1 MKEKLKKKKN
11 DMQNE
16 KKNGVLKNISIALKA
31 WFRRYSSAWLLVPVY
46 LAIRIATPFI
56 NTLIP
61 SLAIRSIGQGN
72 VKNFVILICL
82 ALLVFTIINAAANIM
97 GTYVQVQRTYT
108 RLAGYTADF
117 AHKTLVTDYQ
127 NIEPQKKQKILGKAA
142 QSLSSNWKGVEHLMI
157 QTTEFSILTFGIIT
171 YGSAVLML
179 DWKILVVT
187 LAMFVFD
194 VALRTHAIKYSD
206 SKREESSEI
215 WRKKYY
221 IMQKSLNISAGK
233 DIRIYQLGNWF
244 HKLLCEVV
252 IARGK
257 LEKKLQLR
265 WYLPTVSGTFFNFGR
280 DFIAYSILI
289 KRVLDG
295 QMDIATFTL
304 YLGII
309 SGFTGWIYS
318 LSERF
323 NNIRRS
329 SHEFND
335 LHDFMN
341 LPDKQRKTLAAPE
354 VTPSVV
360 EPENAVVEPVETTMH
375 NVTGHFDKLNDR
387 ATLNDA
393 PPEITFKNVSFAYP
407 DVEKNTIQNLDFT
420 IKAGEKI
427 ALVGNNG
434 AGKTTIVKLLCG
446 LYDQTQGEILVDGK
460 TIDDIGLDKYQDKIS
475 VLFQDTNPMA
485 FTIEENITG
494 LEEGQCDKA
503 RLEDSLKKSGL
514 WDKVQSLPQKEKTYI
529 TQTFS
534 DEGILLSGGETQKL
548 LFAKAIYKNGS
559 FLILDEPTSAL
570 DPLAESKIY
579 EEYNNLAAGKTAVF
593 ISHRLA
599 STKFCDRIMFLEN
612 GSIVECGSHEELM
625 AKGGKYKEMFDI
637 QAQYYQ

>member
-1 MKEKLKKKKN
+1 MRKDSVNNKKEN
-11 DMQNE
+11 S
-16 KKNGVLKNISIALKA
+16 VFKNIRIALKA
-31 WFRRYSSAWLLVPVY
+31 WFKRYPSAFVLVPVY

-61 SLAIRSIGQGN
+61 SMAIRSISQGE
-72 VKNFVILICL
+72 VKNFVILISL
-82 ALLVFTIINAAANIM
+82 SLLIFTVINAASNIM
-97 GTYVQVQRTYT
+97 GTYVQAQRTYT

-117 AHKTLVTDYQ
+117 AHKTLMTDYQ

-142 QSLSSNWKGVEHLMI
+142 NSLSSNWRGVEHLMI
-157 QTTEFSILTFGIIT
+157 QTTEFSILTFGILT
-171 YGSAVLML
+171 YGSAVLIL

-194 VALRTHAIKYSD
+194 VTLRNHAIKYSD

-215 WRKKYY
+215 WRKKNY
-221 IMQKSLNISAGK
+221 IMQKSLNVSAGK

-252 IARGK
+252 LARGR

-265 WYLPTVSGTFFNFGR
+265 WYFPTVSGTFFNFSR

-335 LHDFMN
+335 YHAFMN
-341 LPDKQRKTLAAPE
+341 LPDKERKQVTAE
-354 VTPSVV
+354 VSP
-360 EPENAVVEPVETTMH
+360 
-375 NVTGHFDKLNDR
+375 DKR
-387 ATLNDA
+387 A
-393 PPEITFKNVSFAYP
+393 PEITFKNVSFTYP

-434 AGKTTIVKLLCG
+434 AGKTTVVKLLCG
-446 LYDQTQGEILVDGK
+446 LYDQTQGQILIDGK
-460 TIDDIGLDKYQDKIS
+460 TIDDIGLDSYQDKIS

-494 LEEGQCDKA
+494 LEGGKGDASK
-503 RLEDSLKKSGL
+503 LEDCLKKSGL
-514 WDKVQSLPQKEKTYI
+514 WEKVQSLPQKEKTHI

-534 DEGILLSGGETQKL
+534 EDGILLSGGETQKL
-548 LFAKAIYKNGS
+548 LLAKAIYKNGS

-579 EEYNNLAAGKTAVF
+579 EEYNNLAEGKTAVF

-612 GSIVECGSHEELM
+612 GSIVECGSHDELM
-625 AKGGKYKEMFDI
+625 KKGGKYKEMFDI
-637 QAQYYQ
+637 QAQYYREEVKNENE

>member
-1 MKEKLKKKKN
+1 
-11 DMQNE
+11 
-16 KKNGVLKNISIALKA
+16 
-31 WFRRYSSAWLLVPVY
+31 
-46 LAIRIATPFI
+46 
-56 NTLIP
+56 
-61 SLAIRSIGQGN
+61 
-72 VKNFVILICL
+72 
-82 ALLVFTIINAAANIM
+82 M

-171 YGSAVLML
+171 YGSAVLLL

-323 NNIRRS
+323 NNIRRA

-341 LPDKQRKTLAAPE
+341 LPDKERKSPSAAVVSTGSTTVHKESAPE
-354 VTPSVV
+354 
-360 EPENAVVEPVETTMH
+360 
-375 NVTGHFDKLNDR
+375 
-387 ATLNDA
+387 
-393 PPEITFKNVSFAYP
+393 IIFKNVSFAYP

-446 LYDQTQGEILVDGK
+446 LYDQTQGEILIDGK

-494 LEEGQCDKA
+494 LEEGQCDPA

-514 WDKVQSLPQKEKTYI
+514 WEKVEALPQKEKTYI

-534 DEGILLSGGETQKL
+534 EQGILLSGGETQKL

-637 QAQYYQ
+637 QAQYYREEEKNENK

>member
-1 MKEKLKKKKN
+1 MKN
-11 DMQNE
+11 S
-16 KKNGVLKNISIALKA
+16 VLKNIRLALKA
-31 WFRRYSSAWLLVPVY
+31 WFRRYPSAWILVPVY

-82 ALLVFTIINAAANIM
+82 ALLVFTIINATANIM

-117 AHKTLVTDYQ
+117 AHKTITTDYQ
-127 NIEPQKKQKILGKAA
+127 NVEPQKKQKILGKAA
-142 QSLSSNWKGVEHLMI
+142 QSLASNWRGVEHLMI

-171 YGSAVLML
+171 YGSAVLLL

-194 VALRTHAIKYSD
+194 VGLRTYAIKYSD

-215 WRKKYY
+215 WRKKNY
-221 IMQKSLNISAGK
+221 IMQKSLNVSAGK

-265 WYLPTVSGTFFNFGR
+265 WYFPTVSGTFFNLGR

-309 SGFTGWIYS
+309 SGFTNWIYS

-323 NNIRRS
+323 NNIRKA

-335 LHDFMN
+335 YHDFMN
-341 LPDKQRKTLAAPE
+341 LPDKVRKTVMESEALDHAPI
-354 VTPSVV
+354 
-360 EPENAVVEPVETTMH
+360 
-375 NVTGHFDKLNDR
+375 NDR
-387 ATLNDA
+387 

-446 LYDQTQGEILVDGK
+446 LYDQTEGEILVDGK
-460 TIDDIGLDKYQDKIS
+460 PIDDIGLESYQDKIS

-494 LEEGQCDKA
+494 LEEGQCDQAK
-503 RLEDSLKKSGL
+503 LEDSLKKSGL
-514 WDKVQSLPQKEKTYI
+514 WEKVETLPQKEKTYI

-534 DEGILLSGGETQKL
+534 KDGILLSGGETQKL
-548 LFAKAIYKNGS
+548 LLAKAIYKNGS

-579 EEYNNLAAGKTAVF
+579 EEYNNLARGKTAVF

-612 GSIVECGSHEELM
+612 GCIAECGSHEELM

>member
-1 MKEKLKKKKN
+1 MKN
-11 DMQNE
+11 S
-16 KKNGVLKNISIALKA
+16 VLKNIRLALKA
-31 WFRRYSSAWLLVPVY
+31 WFRRYPSAWILVPIY

-61 SLAIRSIGQGN
+61 SMAIRSITIGN
-72 VKNFVILICL
+72 VKSFVILICIAIFIL
-82 ALLVFTIINAAANIM
+82 TVMNGAANIM

-108 RLAGYTADF
+108 RLAGYTAEF
-117 AHKTLVTDYQ
+117 THKTLTTDYQ

-142 QSLSSNWKGVEHLMI
+142 WSLSSNWRGVEHLMI
-157 QTTEFSILTFGIIT
+157 QTTEFSILIFGIIS
-171 YGSAVLML
+171 YGAAVLLL
-179 DWKILVVT
+179 DWKILAVT

-206 SKREESSEI
+206 SKREEGSEI
-215 WRKKYY
+215 WRKKNY
-221 IMQKSLNISAGK
+221 IMQKSLNVSAGK

-252 IARGK
+252 TARGK

-265 WYLPTVSGTFFNFGR
+265 WYFPTVSGTFFNFGR

-304 YLGII
+304 YLGLI

-323 NNIRRS
+323 NNLRKS

-335 LHDFMN
+335 YHDFMN
-341 LPDKQRKTLAAPE
+341 LPDKVRK
-354 VTPSVV
+354 TPSVV
-360 EPENAVVEPVETTMH
+360 EPETAVVEPETAVVEPVETTMH
-375 NVTGHFDKLNDR
+375 NATGHFDKLNDC
-387 ATLNDA
+387 

-407 DVEKNTIQNLDFT
+407 DVEKPTIQNLDFT

-446 LYDQTQGEILVDGK
+446 LYEQTQGEILVDGK
-460 TIDDIGLDKYQDKIS
+460 TIDDIGLDAYQDKIS

-494 LEEGQCDKA
+494 QESGQCEQAK
-503 RLEDSLKKSGL
+503 LEDSLKKAGL

-534 DEGILLSGGETQKL
+534 EDGILLSGGETQKL

-612 GSIVECGSHEELM
+612 GTIKECGSHEELM
-625 AKGGKYKEMFDI
+625 ALGGKYKEMFDI
-637 QAQYYQ
+637 QSQYYREEASNENK

>member
-1 MKEKLKKKKN
+1 MKKSEN
-11 DMQNE
+11 S
-16 KKNGVLKNISIALKA
+16 VIKNIIIALKA
-31 WFRRYSSAWLLVPVY
+31 WFKRYPSAWVLMPVY

-61 SLAIRSIGQGN
+61 SLAIHSIEMGD
-72 VKNFVILICL
+72 VKNFIILISL
-82 ALLVFTIINAAANIM
+82 SLLVITVINAASNIL

-117 AHKTLVTDYQ
+117 SHKTMTTDYQ
-127 NIEPQKKQKILGKAA
+127 NVESQKKQKILGKAA
-142 QSLSSNWKGVEHLMI
+142 WSLSGNWRGVEHLMI
-157 QTTEFSILTFGIIT
+157 QTTEFSILIFGIIT
-171 YGSAVLML
+171 YGSAVLIL

-187 LAMFVFD
+187 LAMFVLD

-206 SKREESSEI
+206 SMREVGSEI
-215 WRKKYY
+215 WRKKNY
-221 IMQKSLNISAGK
+221 IMQKSLNVSAGK

-252 IARGK
+252 IARGN

-265 WYLPTVSGTFFNFGR
+265 WYFPTVSGTFFNFCR

-295 QMDIATFTL
+295 QMSIATFTL
-304 YLGII
+304 YIGII
-309 SGFTGWIYS
+309 SGFTSWIYS

-323 NNIRRS
+323 NNIRKS

-335 LHDFMN
+335 YHEFMN
-341 LPDKQRKTLAAPE
+341 LPDKPRKAASGPIA
-354 VTPSVV
+354 PD
-360 EPENAVVEPVETTMH
+360 NC
-375 NVTGHFDKLNDR
+375 
-387 ATLNDA
+387 
-393 PPEITFKNVSFAYP
+393 PPEITFKNVGFTYP
-407 DVEKNTIQNLDFT
+407 DVENPTIRNLDFT

-434 AGKTTIVKLLCG
+434 AGKTTVVKLLCG
-446 LYDQTQGEILVDGK
+446 LYDQTQGEILVNGK
-460 TIDDIGLDKYQDKIS
+460 TIDDIGLDAYQDTIS

-485 FTIEENITG
+485 FTIEENVTG
-494 LEEGQCDKA
+494 LEEGQGDAAK
-503 RLEDSLKKSGL
+503 LEDCLKKSGL
-514 WDKVQSLPQKEKTYI
+514 WEKIESLPHKEKTYI

-534 DEGILLSGGETQKL
+534 EEGILLSGGETQKL
-548 LFAKAIYKNGS
+548 LLAKAIYKNGS

-579 EEYNNLAAGKTAVF
+579 EEYNNLAEGKTAVF

-599 STKFCDRIMFLEN
+599 STRFCDRIMFLEN
-612 GSIVECGSHEELM
+612 GSIVECGSHDELM
-625 AKGGKYKEMFDI
+625 KKGGKYKEMFDI
-637 QAQYYQ
+637 QAQYYREEESNEKQ

>member
-1 MKEKLKKKKN
+1 MRKDSVNNKKEN
-11 DMQNE
+11 S
-16 KKNGVLKNISIALKA
+16 VFKNIRIALKA
-31 WFRRYSSAWLLVPVY
+31 WFKRYPSAFVLVPVY

-61 SLAIRSIGQGN
+61 SMAIRSISQGE
-72 VKNFVILICL
+72 VKSFVILISL
-82 ALLVFTIINAAANIM
+82 SLLIFTVINAASNIM
-97 GTYVQVQRTYT
+97 GTYVQAQRTYT

-117 AHKTLVTDYQ
+117 AHKTLMTDYQ

-142 QSLSSNWKGVEHLMI
+142 NSLSSNWRGVEHLMI
-157 QTTEFSILTFGIIT
+157 QTTEFSILTFGILT
-171 YGSAVLML
+171 YGSAVLIL

-194 VALRTHAIKYSD
+194 VTLRNHAIKYSD

-215 WRKKYY
+215 WRKKNY
-221 IMQKSLNISAGK
+221 IMQKSLNVSAGK

-252 IARGK
+252 LARGR

-265 WYLPTVSGTFFNFGR
+265 WYFPTVSGTFFNFSR

-335 LHDFMN
+335 YHAFMN
-341 LPDKQRKTLAAPE
+341 LPDKERKQVTAE
-354 VTPSVV
+354 VSP
-360 EPENAVVEPVETTMH
+360 
-375 NVTGHFDKLNDR
+375 DKR
-387 ATLNDA
+387 A
-393 PPEITFKNVSFAYP
+393 PEITFKNVSFAYP

-434 AGKTTIVKLLCG
+434 AGKTTVVKLLCG
-446 LYDQTQGEILVDGK
+446 LYDQTQGQILIDGK
-460 TIDDIGLDKYQDKIS
+460 TIDDIGLDSYQDKIS

-494 LEEGQCDKA
+494 LEGGKGDASK
-503 RLEDSLKKSGL
+503 LEDCLKKSGL
-514 WDKVQSLPQKEKTYI
+514 WEKVQSLPQKEKTHI

-534 DEGILLSGGETQKL
+534 EDGILLSGGETQKL
-548 LFAKAIYKNGS
+548 LLAKAIYKNGS

-579 EEYNNLAAGKTAVF
+579 EEYNNLAEGKTAVF

-612 GSIVECGSHEELM
+612 GSIVECGSHDELM
-625 AKGGKYKEMFDI
+625 KKGGKYKEMFDI
-637 QAQYYQ
+637 QAQYYREEVKNENE

>member
-1 MKEKLKKKKN
+1 MRKDSVNNKKEN
-11 DMQNE
+11 S
-16 KKNGVLKNISIALKA
+16 VFKNIRIALKA
-31 WFRRYSSAWLLVPVY
+31 WFKRYPSAFVLVPVY

-61 SLAIRSIGQGN
+61 SMAIRSISQGE
-72 VKNFVILICL
+72 VKSFVILISL
-82 ALLVFTIINAAANIM
+82 SLLIFTVINAASNIM
-97 GTYVQVQRTYT
+97 GTYVQAQRTYT

-142 QSLSSNWKGVEHLMI
+142 NSLSSNWRGVEHLMI
-157 QTTEFSILTFGIIT
+157 QTTEFSILTFGILT
-171 YGSAVLML
+171 YGSAVLIL

-194 VALRTHAIKYSD
+194 VTLRNHAIKYSD

-215 WRKKYY
+215 WRKKNY
-221 IMQKSLNISAGK
+221 IMQKSLNVSAGK

-252 IARGK
+252 LARGR

-265 WYLPTVSGTFFNFGR
+265 WYFPTVSGTFFNFSR

-335 LHDFMN
+335 YHAFMN
-341 LPDKQRKTLAAPE
+341 LPDKERKQVTAE
-354 VTPSVV
+354 VSP
-360 EPENAVVEPVETTMH
+360 
-375 NVTGHFDKLNDR
+375 DKR
-387 ATLNDA
+387 A
-393 PPEITFKNVSFAYP
+393 PEITFKNVSFAYP

-434 AGKTTIVKLLCG
+434 AGKTTVVKLLCG
-446 LYDQTQGEILVDGK
+446 LYDQTQGQILIDGK
-460 TIDDIGLDKYQDKIS
+460 TIDDIGLDNYQDKIS

-494 LEEGQCDKA
+494 LEGGKGDASK
-503 RLEDSLKKSGL
+503 LEDCLKKSGL
-514 WDKVQSLPQKEKTYI
+514 WEKVQSLPQKEKTHI

-534 DEGILLSGGETQKL
+534 EDGILLSGGETQKL
-548 LFAKAIYKNGS
+548 LLAKAIYKNGS

-579 EEYNNLAAGKTAVF
+579 EEYNNLAEGKTAVF

-612 GSIVECGSHEELM
+612 GSIVECGSHDELM
-625 AKGGKYKEMFDI
+625 KKGGKYKEMFDI
-637 QAQYYQ
+637 QAQYYREEVKNENE

>member
-1 MKEKLKKKKN
+1 MKDTTK
-11 DMQNE
+11 D
-16 KKNGVLKNISIALKA
+16 KKNGVLKNIRIALKA
-31 WFRRYSSAWLLVPVY
+31 WFRRYPSAWILVPVY

-61 SLAIRSIGQGN
+61 SLAIHSIGQGN
-72 VKNFVILICL
+72 VKNFIILICL
-82 ALLVFTIINAAANIM
+82 SLLVFTIINAAANIM
-97 GTYVQVQRTYT
+97 GTYVQAQRTYT

-117 AHKTLVTDYQ
+117 AQKTLVTDYQ

-171 YGSAVLML
+171 YGSAVLIL

-309 SGFTGWIYS
+309 SGFTSWIYS

-341 LPDKQRKTLAAPE
+341 LPDKVRKS
-354 VTPSVV
+354 PSA
-360 EPENAVVEPVETTMH
+360 AVVLTGSTTVH
-375 NVTGHFDKLNDR
+375 KES
-387 ATLNDA
+387 A
-393 PPEITFKNVSFAYP
+393 PEITFKNVSFAYP

-446 LYDQTQGEILVDGK
+446 LYDQTQGQILIDGK

-534 DEGILLSGGETQKL
+534 EEGILLSGGETQKL

-579 EEYNNLAAGKTAVF
+579 EEYNNLARGKTAVF

-612 GSIVECGSHEELM
+612 GSIAECGSHEELM

-637 QAQYYQ
+637 QAQYYREDCHSELVSESQL

>member
-1 MKEKLKKKKN
+1 MKN
-11 DMQNE
+11 S
-16 KKNGVLKNISIALKA
+16 VLKNIRLALKA
-31 WFRRYSSAWLLVPVY
+31 WFRRYPSAWILVPVY

-82 ALLVFTIINAAANIM
+82 SLLVFTIINAAANIM

-117 AHKTLVTDYQ
+117 AHKTITTDYQ
-127 NIEPQKKQKILGKAA
+127 NVEPQKKQKILGKAA
-142 QSLSSNWKGVEHLMI
+142 QSLASNWRGVEHLMI

-171 YGSAVLML
+171 YGSAVLLL

-194 VALRTHAIKYSD
+194 VGLRTYAIKYSD

-215 WRKKYY
+215 WRKKNY
-221 IMQKSLNISAGK
+221 IMQKSLNVSAGK

-265 WYLPTVSGTFFNFGR
+265 WYFPTVSGTFFNLGR

-309 SGFTGWIYS
+309 SGFTNWIYS

-323 NNIRRS
+323 NNIRKA

-335 LHDFMN
+335 YHDFMN
-341 LPDKQRKTLAAPE
+341 LPDKERKS
-354 VTPSVV
+354 PSS
-360 EPENAVVEPVETTMH
+360 AVVSTGSTTVH
-375 NVTGHFDKLNDR
+375 KES
-387 ATLNDA
+387 A
-393 PPEITFKNVSFAYP
+393 PEITFKNVSFAYP

-494 LEEGQCDKA
+494 LEEGQCDQAK
-503 RLEDSLKKSGL
+503 LEDSLKKSGL
-514 WDKVQSLPQKEKTYI
+514 WEKVESLPQKEKTYI

-534 DEGILLSGGETQKL
+534 KDGILLSGGETQKL
-548 LFAKAIYKNGS
+548 LLAKAIYKNGS

-579 EEYNNLAAGKTAVF
+579 EEYNNLARGKTAVF

-637 QAQYYQ
+637 QAQYYREDCHSELVSESQL

>member
-1 MKEKLKKKKN
+1 MKPVSKLI
-11 DMQNE
+11 DS
-16 KKNGVLKNISIALKA
+16 NILTS
-31 WFRRYSSAWLLVPVY
+31 
-46 LAIRIATPFI
+46 
-56 NTLIP
+56 
-61 SLAIRSIGQGN
+61 
-72 VKNFVILICL
+72 
-82 ALLVFTIINAAANIM
+82 
-97 GTYVQVQRTYT
+97 TYVQVQRTYT

-117 AHKTLVTDYQ
+117 AHKTLTTDYQ
-127 NIEPQKKQKILGKAA
+127 NVEPQKKQKILGKAA
-142 QSLSSNWKGVEHLMI
+142 QSLASNWRGVEHLMI

-215 WRKKYY
+215 WRKKNY
-221 IMQKSLNISAGK
+221 IMQKSLNVSAGK

-252 IARGK
+252 LARGK

-265 WYLPTVSGTFFNFGR
+265 WYFPTVSGTFFNFGR

-309 SGFTGWIYS
+309 SGFTNWIYS

-323 NNIRRS
+323 NNIRKS

-341 LPDKQRKTLAAPE
+341 LPDKERKSPSSAE
-354 VTPSVV
+354 VSTGS
-360 EPENAVVEPVETTMH
+360 TTVH
-375 NVTGHFDKLNDR
+375 KES
-387 ATLNDA
+387 A
-393 PPEITFKNVSFAYP
+393 PEITFKNVSFAYP

-460 TIDDIGLDKYQDKIS
+460 TIDDLGLDKYQDKIS

-494 LEEGQCDKA
+494 LEEGQGDLAK
-503 RLEDSLKKSGL
+503 LEDSLKKSGL
-514 WDKVQSLPQKEKTYI
+514 WDKVQSLPKKEKTYI

-534 DEGILLSGGETQKL
+534 EQGILLSGGETQKL

-637 QAQYYQ
+637 QAQYYREEEKNENK

>member
-1 MKEKLKKKKN
+1 MEK
-11 DMQNE
+11 QNS
-16 KKNGVLKNISIALKA
+16 VLKNIGIALKA
-31 WFRRYSSAWLLVPVY
+31 WFRRYPSAWVLVPLY
-46 LAIRIATPFI
+46 LALRIAIPFI

-61 SLAIRSIGQGN
+61 SLAIASIGRGN
-72 VKNFVILICL
+72 VKNFVILIC
-82 ALLVFTIINAAANIM
+82 AAIIIYSIITAASRIM
-97 GTYVQVQRTYT
+97 GTYVEAQRTYT

-117 AHKTLVTDYQ
+117 AHKTITTDYQ
-127 NIEPQKKQKILGKAA
+127 NIEPQKKQKILYKAA
-142 QSLSSNWKGVEHLMI
+142 QSLSSNWRGVEHLLI
-157 QTTEFSILTFGIIT
+157 QTTEFSILIFGIIS
-171 YGSAVLML
+171 YGTAVFML
-179 DWKILVVT
+179 DWKILLVT
-187 LAMFVFD
+187 LVMFVFD
-194 VALRTHAIKYSD
+194 VGLRTYAIKYSD
-206 SKREESSEI
+206 SKREESSQI
-215 WRKKYY
+215 WRKKNY

-244 HKLLCEVV
+244 HKLLYQVV

-265 WYLPTVSGTFFNFGR
+265 WYFPTVSGSFFNFGR

-289 KRVLDG
+289 KRVLAG

-304 YLGII
+304 YLGLI
-309 SGFTGWIYS
+309 SGFTNWIYS

-323 NNIRRS
+323 NNLRKS

-335 LHDFMN
+335 YHEFMN
-341 LPDKQRKTLAAPE
+341 LPDKVRKAST
-354 VTPSVV
+354 
-360 EPENAVVEPVETTMH
+360 VVEPVETT
-375 NVTGHFDKLNDR
+375 
-387 ATLNDA
+387 A
-393 PPEITFKNVSFAYP
+393 PEITFKNVSFAYP
-407 DVEKNTIQNLDFT
+407 DEEKNTINKLDFT

-446 LYDQTQGEILVDGK
+446 LYDQTEGQILIDGK
-460 TIDDIGLDKYQDKIS
+460 PIDDIGLETYQDKIS

-485 FTIEENITG
+485 FSIEENITG
-494 LEEGQCDKA
+494 LENGQCDSAK
-503 RLEDSLKKSGL
+503 LEDSLKKAGL
-514 WDKVQSLPQKEKTYI
+514 WDKVQSLPQKEKTFI

-534 DEGILLSGGETQKL
+534 EDGILLSGGETQKL
-548 LFAKAIYKNGS
+548 LLAKAIYKNGS

-612 GSIVECGSHEELM
+612 GTITECGSHEELM
-625 AKGGKYKEMFDI
+625 KKGGKYKEMFDI
-637 QAQYYQ
+637 QSQYYREDCHSELVSESQL

>member
-1 MKEKLKKKKN
+1 MKKN
-11 DMQNE
+11 ENS
-16 KKNGVLKNISIALKA
+16 VFKNISIALKA
-31 WFRRYSSAWLLVPVY
+31 WFRRYPSAWILVPVY

-72 VKNFVILICL
+72 VKSFVILICL
-82 ALLVFTIINAAANIM
+82 SLLVFTIINAAANIM

-127 NIEPQKKQKILGKAA
+127 NVEPQKKQKILGKAA

-309 SGFTGWIYS
+309 SGFTSWIYS

-323 NNIRRS
+323 NNIRKA

-341 LPDKQRKTLAAPE
+341 LPDKERKIPAGGPSTGSGITVGIGAPE
-354 VTPSVV
+354 AL
-360 EPENAVVEPVETTMH
+360 EGARN
-375 NVTGHFDKLNDR
+375 K
-387 ATLNDA
+387 A
-393 PPEITFKNVSFAYP
+393 PQITFKNVSFAYP
-407 DVEKNTIQNLDFT
+407 DEEKNTIQNLDFT

-446 LYDQTQGEILVDGK
+446 LYDQTQGEILIDGK
-460 TIDDIGLDKYQDKIS
+460 TIDDIGLDSYQDKIS

-494 LEEGQCDKA
+494 MEEGQCDQT

-534 DEGILLSGGETQKL
+534 EEGILLSGGETQKL

-637 QAQYYQ
+637 QAQYYREDCHSELVSESQL

>member
-1 MKEKLKKKKN
+1 MKDITK
-11 DMQNE
+11 E
-16 KKNGVLKNISIALKA
+16 KKNGVLKNIRIALKA
-31 WFRRYSSAWLLVPVY
+31 WFRRYPSAWILVPVY

-117 AHKTLVTDYQ
+117 AHKTLTTDYQ
-127 NIEPQKKQKILGKAA
+127 NVEPQKKQKILGKAA
-142 QSLSSNWKGVEHLMI
+142 QSLASNWRGVEHLMI

-215 WRKKYY
+215 WRKKNY
-221 IMQKSLNISAGK
+221 IMQKSLNVSAGK

-265 WYLPTVSGTFFNFGR
+265 WYFPTVSGTFFNFGR

-309 SGFTGWIYS
+309 SGFTNWIYS

-323 NNIRRS
+323 NNIRKS

-341 LPDKQRKTLAAPE
+341 LPDKERKSPSSAE
-354 VTPSVV
+354 VSTGS
-360 EPENAVVEPVETTMH
+360 TTVH
-375 NVTGHFDKLNDR
+375 KES
-387 ATLNDA
+387 A
-393 PPEITFKNVSFAYP
+393 PEITFKNVSFAYP

-460 TIDDIGLDKYQDKIS
+460 TIDDLGLDKYQDKIS

-494 LEEGQCDKA
+494 LEEGQGDLAK
-503 RLEDSLKKSGL
+503 LEDSLKKSGL

-637 QAQYYQ
+637 QAQYYREEEKNENK

>member
-1 MKEKLKKKKN
+1 M
-11 DMQNE
+11 
-16 KKNGVLKNISIALKA
+16 
-31 WFRRYSSAWLLVPVY
+31 
-46 LAIRIATPFI
+46 
-56 NTLIP
+56 
-61 SLAIRSIGQGN
+61 
-72 VKNFVILICL
+72 
-82 ALLVFTIINAAANIM
+82 
-97 GTYVQVQRTYT
+97 
-108 RLAGYTADF
+108 
-117 AHKTLVTDYQ
+117 
-127 NIEPQKKQKILGKAA
+127 
-142 QSLSSNWKGVEHLMI
+142 
-157 QTTEFSILTFGIIT
+157 
-171 YGSAVLML
+171 
-179 DWKILVVT
+179 VT

-194 VALRTHAIKYSD
+194 VTLRNHAIKYSD

-215 WRKKYY
+215 WRKKNY
-221 IMQKSLNISAGK
+221 IMQKSLNVSAGK

-252 IARGK
+252 LARGR

-265 WYLPTVSGTFFNFGR
+265 WYFPTVSGTFFNFSR

-335 LHDFMN
+335 YHAFMN
-341 LPDKQRKTLAAPE
+341 LPDKERKQVTAE
-354 VTPSVV
+354 VSP
-360 EPENAVVEPVETTMH
+360 
-375 NVTGHFDKLNDR
+375 DKR
-387 ATLNDA
+387 A
-393 PPEITFKNVSFAYP
+393 PEITFKNVSFAYP

-434 AGKTTIVKLLCG
+434 AGKTTVVKLLCG
-446 LYDQTQGEILVDGK
+446 LYDQTQGQILIDGK
-460 TIDDIGLDKYQDKIS
+460 TIDDIGLDSYQDKIS

-494 LEEGQCDKA
+494 LEGGKGDASK
-503 RLEDSLKKSGL
+503 LEDCLKKSGL
-514 WDKVQSLPQKEKTYI
+514 WEKVQSLPQKEKTHI

-534 DEGILLSGGETQKL
+534 EDGILLSGGETQKL
-548 LFAKAIYKNGS
+548 LLAKAIYKNGS

-579 EEYNNLAAGKTAVF
+579 EEYNNLAEGKTAVF

-612 GSIVECGSHEELM
+612 GSIVECGSHDELM
-625 AKGGKYKEMFDI
+625 KKGGKYKEMFDI
-637 QAQYYQ
+637 QAQYYREEVKNENE

>member
-1 MKEKLKKKKN
+1 MKN
-11 DMQNE
+11 S
-16 KKNGVLKNISIALKA
+16 VFKNIRLALKA
-31 WFRRYSSAWLLVPVY
+31 WFRRYPSAWILVPVY

-61 SLAIRSIGQGN
+61 SLAIRSIGQGD

-82 ALLVFTIINAAANIM
+82 SLLVFTIINAAANIM

-157 QTTEFSILTFGIIT
+157 QTTEFAILTFGIIT
-171 YGSAVLML
+171 YGSAVLLL

-221 IMQKSLNISAGK
+221 IMQKSLNVSAGK

-309 SGFTGWIYS
+309 SGFTNWIYS

-323 NNIRRS
+323 NNIRKA

-341 LPDKQRKTLAAPE
+341 LPDKQRKALAVPE
-354 VTPSVV
+354 AL
-360 EPENAVVEPVETTMH
+360 EGARNKA
-375 NVTGHFDKLNDR
+375 
-387 ATLNDA
+387 
-393 PPEITFKNVSFAYP
+393 PEITFKNVSFAYP

-446 LYDQTQGEILVDGK
+446 LYDQTQGEILIDGK
-460 TIDDIGLDKYQDKIS
+460 TIDDLGLDKYQDKIS

-494 LEEGQCDKA
+494 LEEGQGDQA

-534 DEGILLSGGETQKL
+534 EEGILLSGGETQKL
-548 LFAKAIYKNGS
+548 LLAKAIYKNGS

-612 GSIVECGSHEELM
+612 GSIVECGSHDELM

-637 QAQYYQ
+637 QAQYYREEEKNENK

>member
-1 MKEKLKKKKN
+1 MRKDSVNNKKEN
-11 DMQNE
+11 S
-16 KKNGVLKNISIALKA
+16 VFKNIRIALKA
-31 WFRRYSSAWLLVPVY
+31 WFKRYPSAFVLVPVY

-61 SLAIRSIGQGN
+61 SMAIRSISQGE
-72 VKNFVILICL
+72 VKNFVILISL
-82 ALLVFTIINAAANIM
+82 SLLIFTVINAASNIM
-97 GTYVQVQRTYT
+97 GTYVQAQRTYT

-117 AHKTLVTDYQ
+117 AHKTLMTDYQ

-142 QSLSSNWKGVEHLMI
+142 NSLSSNWRGVEHLMI
-157 QTTEFSILTFGIIT
+157 QTTEFSILTFGILT
-171 YGSAVLML
+171 YGSAVLIL
-179 DWKILVVT
+179 DWKILLVT

-194 VALRTHAIKYSD
+194 VTLRNHAIKYSD

-215 WRKKYY
+215 WRKKNY
-221 IMQKSLNISAGK
+221 IMQKSLNVSAGK

-252 IARGK
+252 LARGR

-265 WYLPTVSGTFFNFGR
+265 WYFPTVSGTFFNFSR

-335 LHDFMN
+335 YHAFMN
-341 LPDKQRKTLAAPE
+341 LPDKERKQVTAE
-354 VTPSVV
+354 VSP
-360 EPENAVVEPVETTMH
+360 
-375 NVTGHFDKLNDR
+375 DKR
-387 ATLNDA
+387 A
-393 PPEITFKNVSFAYP
+393 PEITFKNVSFAYP

-434 AGKTTIVKLLCG
+434 AGKTTVVKLLCG
-446 LYDQTQGEILVDGK
+446 LYDQTQGQILIDGK
-460 TIDDIGLDKYQDKIS
+460 TIDDIGLDNYQDKIS

-494 LEEGQCDKA
+494 LEGGKGDASK
-503 RLEDSLKKSGL
+503 LEDCLKKSGL
-514 WDKVQSLPQKEKTYI
+514 WEKVQSLPQKEKTHI

-534 DEGILLSGGETQKL
+534 EDGILLSGGETQKL
-548 LFAKAIYKNGS
+548 LLAKAIYKNGS

-579 EEYNNLAAGKTAVF
+579 EEYNNLAEGKTAVF

-612 GSIVECGSHEELM
+612 GSIVECGSHDELM
-625 AKGGKYKEMFDI
+625 KKGGKYKEMFDI
-637 QAQYYQ
+637 QAQYYREEVKNENE

>member
-1 MKEKLKKKKN
+1 MKN
-11 DMQNE
+11 S
-16 KKNGVLKNISIALKA
+16 VFKNIRLALKA
-31 WFRRYSSAWLLVPVY
+31 WFRRYPSAWILVPVY

-82 ALLVFTIINAAANIM
+82 SLLVFTIINAAANIM

-117 AHKTLVTDYQ
+117 AHKTLTTDYQ
-127 NIEPQKKQKILGKAA
+127 NVEPQKKQKILGKAA
-142 QSLSSNWKGVEHLMI
+142 QSLSSNWRGVEHLMI

-171 YGSAVLML
+171 YGSAVLLL

-206 SKREESSEI
+206 GKREESSEI

-265 WYLPTVSGTFFNFGR
+265 WYLPTVSGTIFNFGR

-309 SGFTGWIYS
+309 SGFTNWIYS

-323 NNIRRS
+323 NNIRKA

-341 LPDKQRKTLAAPE
+341 LPDKQRKTLAVPE
-354 VTPSVV
+354 AL
-360 EPENAVVEPVETTMH
+360 EGAH
-375 NVTGHFDKLNDR
+375 NK
-387 ATLNDA
+387 A
-393 PPEITFKNVSFAYP
+393 PEITFKNVSFAYP

-460 TIDDIGLDKYQDKIS
+460 TIDDIGLDEYQDKIS

-494 LEEGQCDKA
+494 LEEGLCDQAK
-503 RLEDSLKKSGL
+503 LEDSLKKSGL

-534 DEGILLSGGETQKL
+534 EEGILLSGGETQKL

-612 GSIVECGSHEELM
+612 GSIAECGSHEELM
-625 AKGGKYKEMFDI
+625 AMGGKYKKMFDI
-637 QAQYYQ
+637 QAQYYREEEKNEND

>member
-1 MKEKLKKKKN
+1 MRKDSVSNKKEN
-11 DMQNE
+11 S
-16 KKNGVLKNISIALKA
+16 VFKNIRIALKA
-31 WFRRYSSAWLLVPVY
+31 WFKRYPSAFVLVPVY

-61 SLAIRSIGQGN
+61 SMAIRSISQGE
-72 VKNFVILICL
+72 VKSFVILISL
-82 ALLVFTIINAAANIM
+82 SLLIFTVINAASNIM
-97 GTYVQVQRTYT
+97 GTYVQAQRTYT

-117 AHKTLVTDYQ
+117 AHKTLMTDYQ
-127 NIEPQKKQKILGKAA
+127 NIEPQKNQKILGKAA
-142 QSLSSNWKGVEHLMI
+142 NSLSSNWRGVEHLMI
-157 QTTEFSILTFGIIT
+157 QTTEFSILTFGILT
-171 YGSAVLML
+171 YGSAVLIL
-179 DWKILVVT
+179 DWKILLVT

-194 VALRTHAIKYSD
+194 VTLRNHAIKYSD

-215 WRKKYY
+215 WRKKNY
-221 IMQKSLNISAGK
+221 IMQKSLNVSAGK

-252 IARGK
+252 LARGR

-265 WYLPTVSGTFFNFGR
+265 WYFPTVSGTFFNFSR

-335 LHDFMN
+335 YHAFMN
-341 LPDKQRKTLAAPE
+341 LPDKERKQVTAE
-354 VTPSVV
+354 VSP
-360 EPENAVVEPVETTMH
+360 
-375 NVTGHFDKLNDR
+375 DKR
-387 ATLNDA
+387 A
-393 PPEITFKNVSFAYP
+393 PEITFKNVSFAYP

-434 AGKTTIVKLLCG
+434 AGKTTVVKLLCG
-446 LYDQTQGEILVDGK
+446 LYDQTQGQILIDGK
-460 TIDDIGLDKYQDKIS
+460 TIDDIGLDNYQDKIS

-494 LEEGQCDKA
+494 LEGGKGDASK
-503 RLEDSLKKSGL
+503 LEDCLKKSGL
-514 WDKVQSLPQKEKTYI
+514 WEKVQSLPQKEKTHI

-534 DEGILLSGGETQKL
+534 EDGILLSGGETQKL
-548 LFAKAIYKNGS
+548 LLAKAIYKNGS

-579 EEYNNLAAGKTAVF
+579 EEYNNLAEGKTAVF

-612 GSIVECGSHEELM
+612 GSIVECGSHDELM
-625 AKGGKYKEMFDI
+625 KKGGKYKEMFDI
-637 QAQYYQ
+637 QAQYYREEVKNENE

>member
-1 MKEKLKKKKN
+1 MRKDSVNNKKEN
-11 DMQNE
+11 S
-16 KKNGVLKNISIALKA
+16 VFKNIRIALKA
-31 WFRRYSSAWLLVPVY
+31 WFKRYPSAFVLVPVY

-61 SLAIRSIGQGN
+61 SMAIRSISQGE
-72 VKNFVILICL
+72 VKNFVILISL
-82 ALLVFTIINAAANIM
+82 SLLIFTVINAASNIM
-97 GTYVQVQRTYT
+97 GTYVQAQRTYT

-117 AHKTLVTDYQ
+117 AHKTLMTDYQ

-142 QSLSSNWKGVEHLMI
+142 NSLSSNWRGVEHLMI
-157 QTTEFSILTFGIIT
+157 QTTEFSILTFGILT
-171 YGSAVLML
+171 YGSAVLIL

-194 VALRTHAIKYSD
+194 VTLRNHAIKYSD

-215 WRKKYY
+215 WRKKNY
-221 IMQKSLNISAGK
+221 IMQKSLNVSAGK

-252 IARGK
+252 LARGR

-265 WYLPTVSGTFFNFGR
+265 WYFPTVSGTFFNFSR

-335 LHDFMN
+335 YHAFMN
-341 LPDKQRKTLAAPE
+341 LPDKERKQVTAE
-354 VTPSVV
+354 VSP
-360 EPENAVVEPVETTMH
+360 
-375 NVTGHFDKLNDR
+375 DKR
-387 ATLNDA
+387 A
-393 PPEITFKNVSFAYP
+393 PEITFKNVSFTYP
-407 DVEKNTIQNLDFT
+407 DVEKATIQNLDFT

-434 AGKTTIVKLLCG
+434 AGKTTVVKLLCG
-446 LYDQTQGEILVDGK
+446 LYDQTQGQILIDGK
-460 TIDDIGLDKYQDKIS
+460 TIDDIGLDNYQDKIS

-494 LEEGQCDKA
+494 LEGGKGDASK
-503 RLEDSLKKSGL
+503 LEDCLKKSGL
-514 WDKVQSLPQKEKTYI
+514 WEKVQSLPQKEKTHI

-534 DEGILLSGGETQKL
+534 EDGILLSGGETQKL
-548 LFAKAIYKNGS
+548 LLAKAIYKNGS

-579 EEYNNLAAGKTAVF
+579 EEYNNLAEGKTAVF

-612 GSIVECGSHEELM
+612 GSIVECGSHDELM
-625 AKGGKYKEMFDI
+625 KKGGKYKEMFDI
-637 QAQYYQ
+637 QAQYYREEVKNENE

>member
-1 MKEKLKKKKN
+1 MRKDSVNNKKEN
-11 DMQNE
+11 S
-16 KKNGVLKNISIALKA
+16 VFKNIRIALKA
-31 WFRRYSSAWLLVPVY
+31 WFKRYPSAFVLVPVY

-61 SLAIRSIGQGN
+61 SMAIRSISQGE
-72 VKNFVILICL
+72 VKNFVILISL
-82 ALLVFTIINAAANIM
+82 SLLIFTVINAASNIM
-97 GTYVQVQRTYT
+97 GTYVQAQRTYT

-117 AHKTLVTDYQ
+117 AHKTLMTDYQ

-142 QSLSSNWKGVEHLMI
+142 NSLSSNWRGVEHLMI
-157 QTTEFSILTFGIIT
+157 QTTEFSILTFGILT
-171 YGSAVLML
+171 YGSAVLIL

-194 VALRTHAIKYSD
+194 VTLRNHAIKYSD

-215 WRKKYY
+215 WRKKNY
-221 IMQKSLNISAGK
+221 IMQKSLNVSAGK

-252 IARGK
+252 LARGR

-265 WYLPTVSGTFFNFGR
+265 WYFPTVSGTFFNFSR

-335 LHDFMN
+335 YHAFMN
-341 LPDKQRKTLAAPE
+341 LPDKERKQVTAE
-354 VTPSVV
+354 VSP
-360 EPENAVVEPVETTMH
+360 
-375 NVTGHFDKLNDR
+375 DKR
-387 ATLNDA
+387 A
-393 PPEITFKNVSFAYP
+393 PEITFKNVSFAYP

-434 AGKTTIVKLLCG
+434 AGKTTVVKLLCG
-446 LYDQTQGEILVDGK
+446 LYDQTQGQILIDGK
-460 TIDDIGLDKYQDKIS
+460 TIDDIGLDSYQDKIS

-494 LEEGQCDKA
+494 LEGGKGDASK
-503 RLEDSLKKSGL
+503 LEDCLKKSGL
-514 WDKVQSLPQKEKTYI
+514 WEKVQSLPQKEKTHI

-534 DEGILLSGGETQKL
+534 EDGILLSGGETQKL
-548 LFAKAIYKNGS
+548 LLAKAIYKNGS

-579 EEYNNLAAGKTAVF
+579 EEYNNLAEGKTAVF

-612 GSIVECGSHEELM
+612 GSIVECGSHDELM
-625 AKGGKYKEMFDI
+625 KKGGKYKEMFDI
-637 QAQYYQ
+637 QAQYYREEVKNENE

>member
-1 MKEKLKKKKN
+1 MKKN
-11 DMQNE
+11 ENS
-16 KKNGVLKNISIALKA
+16 VFKNISIALKA
-31 WFRRYSSAWLLVPVY
+31 WFHRYPSAWILVPVY

-61 SLAIRSIGQGN
+61 SLAIRSIGQGD

-82 ALLVFTIINAAANIM
+82 SLLVFSIINGAANIL

-108 RLAGYTADF
+108 RIAGYTAEF
-117 AHKTLVTDYQ
+117 AHKTITTDYQ

-142 QSLSSNWKGVEHLMI
+142 QSLASNWKGVEHLMT
-157 QTTEFSILTFGIIT
+157 QTTEFSILIFGIIS
-171 YGSAVLML
+171 YGSAVLLL

-215 WRKKYY
+215 WRKKNY
-221 IMQKSLNISAGK
+221 IMQKSLNVSAGK

-257 LEKKLQLR
+257 LENKLQLR
-265 WYLPTVSGTFFNFGR
+265 WYLPTVSGTIFNFGR

-289 KRVLDG
+289 KRVLAG

-309 SGFTGWIYS
+309 NGFTNWIYS

-323 NNIRRS
+323 NNLRKS

-335 LHDFMN
+335 YHEFMN
-341 LPDKQRKTLAAPE
+341 LKDKVRKVPAGGPSTSSGTTIGIGAPE
-354 VTPSVV
+354 ALEGSR
-360 EPENAVVEPVETTMH
+360 NKA
-375 NVTGHFDKLNDR
+375 
-387 ATLNDA
+387 
-393 PPEITFKNVSFAYP
+393 PEITFKNVSFAYP
-407 DVEKNTIQNLDFT
+407 DIEKNTIQNLDFT

-446 LYDQTQGEILVDGK
+446 LYDQTQGEILIDGK
-460 TIDDIGLDKYQDKIS
+460 TIEDIGLENYQDQIS

-494 LEEGQCDKA
+494 LESGQGDKNK
-503 RLEDSLKKSGL
+503 LEDCLKKSGL
-514 WDKVQSLPQKEKTYI
+514 WEKVQALPQKEGTYI

-534 DEGILLSGGETQKL
+534 KDGILLSGGETQKL
-548 LFAKAIYKNGS
+548 LLAKAIYKNGS

-579 EEYNNLAAGKTAVF
+579 EEYNNLAQGKTAVF

-599 STKFCDRIMFLEN
+599 STKFCDRIMFLEK

-625 AKGGKYKEMFDI
+625 ALGGRYKKMFDI
-637 QAQYYQ
+637 QSQYYKKEAANENK

>member
-1 MKEKLKKKKN
+1 MKENHKEKKN

-16 KKNGVLKNISIALKA
+16 KKNGVLKNIRIALKA
-31 WFRRYSSAWLLVPVY
+31 WFRRYPSAWLLVPVY

-82 ALLVFTIINAAANIM
+82 SLLVFTIINAAANIM

-117 AHKTLVTDYQ
+117 AHKTLTTDYQ

-171 YGSAVLML
+171 YGSAVLIL
-179 DWKILVVT
+179 DWKVLVVT

-309 SGFTGWIYS
+309 SGFTNWIYS

-323 NNIRRS
+323 NNIRKA

-341 LPDKQRKTLAAPE
+341 LPDKVRRPLAGE
-354 VTPSVV
+354 SFSSNCEFSSENSVRS
-360 EPENAVVEPVETTMH
+360 PC
-375 NVTGHFDKLNDR
+375 DR
-387 ATLNDA
+387 

-446 LYDQTQGEILVDGK
+446 LYDQTEGEILVDGK

-494 LEEGQCDKA
+494 LEEGQCDQA

-612 GSIVECGSHEELM
+612 GSVVECGSHEELM

-637 QAQYYQ
+637 QAQYYREEVKNENN

>member
-1 MKEKLKKKKN
+1 MRKDSVNNKKEN
-11 DMQNE
+11 S
-16 KKNGVLKNISIALKA
+16 VFKNIRIALKA
-31 WFRRYSSAWLLVPVY
+31 WFKRYPSAFVLVPVY

-61 SLAIRSIGQGN
+61 SMAIRSISQGE
-72 VKNFVILICL
+72 VKNFVILISL
-82 ALLVFTIINAAANIM
+82 SLLIFTVINAASNIM
-97 GTYVQVQRTYT
+97 GTYVQAQRTYT

-117 AHKTLVTDYQ
+117 AHKTLMTDYQ

-142 QSLSSNWKGVEHLMI
+142 NSLSSNWRGVEHLMI
-157 QTTEFSILTFGIIT
+157 QTTEFSILTFGILT
-171 YGSAVLML
+171 YGSAVLIL
-179 DWKILVVT
+179 DWKILLVT

-194 VALRTHAIKYSD
+194 VTLRNHAIKYSD

-215 WRKKYY
+215 WRKKNY
-221 IMQKSLNISAGK
+221 IMQKSLNVSAGK

-252 IARGK
+252 LARGR

-265 WYLPTVSGTFFNFGR
+265 WYFPTVSGTFFNFSR

-335 LHDFMN
+335 YHAFMN
-341 LPDKQRKTLAAPE
+341 LPDKERKQVTAE
-354 VTPSVV
+354 VSP
-360 EPENAVVEPVETTMH
+360 
-375 NVTGHFDKLNDR
+375 DKR
-387 ATLNDA
+387 A
-393 PPEITFKNVSFAYP
+393 PEITFKNVSFAYP

-434 AGKTTIVKLLCG
+434 AGKTTVVKLLCG
-446 LYDQTQGEILVDGK
+446 LYDQTQGQILIDGK
-460 TIDDIGLDKYQDKIS
+460 TIDDIGLDSYQDKIS

-494 LEEGQCDKA
+494 LEGGKGDASK
-503 RLEDSLKKSGL
+503 LEDCLKKSGL
-514 WDKVQSLPQKEKTYI
+514 WEKVQSLPQKEKTHI

-534 DEGILLSGGETQKL
+534 EDGILLSEGETQKL
-548 LFAKAIYKNGS
+548 LLAKAIYKNGS

-579 EEYNNLAAGKTAVF
+579 EEYNNLAEGKTAVF

-612 GSIVECGSHEELM
+612 GSIVECGSHDELM
-625 AKGGKYKEMFDI
+625 KKGGKYKEMFDI
-637 QAQYYQ
+637 QAQYYREEVKNENE

>member
-1 MKEKLKKKKN
+1 MRKDSVKNKKEN
-11 DMQNE
+11 S
-16 KKNGVLKNISIALKA
+16 VFKNIRIALKA
-31 WFRRYSSAWLLVPVY
+31 WFKRYPSAFVLVPVY

-61 SLAIRSIGQGN
+61 SMAIRSISQGE
-72 VKNFVILICL
+72 VKNFVILISL
-82 ALLVFTIINAAANIM
+82 SLLIFTVINAASNIM
-97 GTYVQVQRTYT
+97 GTYVQAQRTYT

-117 AHKTLVTDYQ
+117 AHKTLMTDYQ

-142 QSLSSNWKGVEHLMI
+142 NSLSSNWKGVEHLMI
-157 QTTEFSILTFGIIT
+157 QTTEFSILTFGILT
-171 YGSAVLML
+171 YGSAVLIL

-194 VALRTHAIKYSD
+194 VTLRNHAIKYSD

-215 WRKKYY
+215 WRKKNY
-221 IMQKSLNISAGK
+221 IMQKSLNVSAGK

-252 IARGK
+252 LARGR

-265 WYLPTVSGTFFNFGR
+265 WYFPTVSGTFFNFSR

-335 LHDFMN
+335 YHAFMN
-341 LPDKQRKTLAAPE
+341 LPDKERKQVTAE
-354 VTPSVV
+354 VSP
-360 EPENAVVEPVETTMH
+360 
-375 NVTGHFDKLNDR
+375 DKR
-387 ATLNDA
+387 A
-393 PPEITFKNVSFAYP
+393 PEITFKNVSFAYP

-434 AGKTTIVKLLCG
+434 AGKTTVVKLLCG
-446 LYDQTQGEILVDGK
+446 LYDQTQGQILIDGK
-460 TIDDIGLDKYQDKIS
+460 TIDDIGLDNYQDKIS

-494 LEEGQCDKA
+494 LEGGKGDASK
-503 RLEDSLKKSGL
+503 LEDCLKKSGL
-514 WDKVQSLPQKEKTYI
+514 WEKVQSLPQKEKTHI

-534 DEGILLSGGETQKL
+534 EDGILLSGGETQKL
-548 LFAKAIYKNGS
+548 LLAKAIYKNGS

-579 EEYNNLAAGKTAVF
+579 EEYNNLAEGKTAVF

-612 GSIVECGSHEELM
+612 GSIVECGSHDELM
-625 AKGGKYKEMFDI
+625 KKGGKYKEMFDI
-637 QAQYYQ
+637 QAQYYREEVKNENE

>member
-1 MKEKLKKKKN
+1 MRKDSVNNKKEN
-11 DMQNE
+11 S
-16 KKNGVLKNISIALKA
+16 VFKNIRIALKA
-31 WFRRYSSAWLLVPVY
+31 WFKRYPSAFVLVPVY

-61 SLAIRSIGQGN
+61 SMAIRSISQGE
-72 VKNFVILICL
+72 VKNFVILISL
-82 ALLVFTIINAAANIM
+82 SLLIFTVINAASNIM
-97 GTYVQVQRTYT
+97 GTYVQAQRTYT

-117 AHKTLVTDYQ
+117 AHKTLMTDYQ

-142 QSLSSNWKGVEHLMI
+142 NSLSSNWRGVEHLMI
-157 QTTEFSILTFGIIT
+157 QTTEFSILTFGILT
-171 YGSAVLML
+171 YGSAVLIL

-194 VALRTHAIKYSD
+194 VTLRNHAIKYSD

-215 WRKKYY
+215 WRKKNY
-221 IMQKSLNISAGK
+221 IMQKSLNVSAGK

-252 IARGK
+252 LARGR

-265 WYLPTVSGTFFNFGR
+265 WYFPTVSGTFFNFSR

-335 LHDFMN
+335 YHAFMN
-341 LPDKQRKTLAAPE
+341 LPDKERKQVTAE
-354 VTPSVV
+354 VSP
-360 EPENAVVEPVETTMH
+360 
-375 NVTGHFDKLNDR
+375 DKR
-387 ATLNDA
+387 A
-393 PPEITFKNVSFAYP
+393 PEITFKNVSFTYP
-407 DVEKNTIQNLDFT
+407 DVEKATIQNLDFS
-420 IKAGEKI
+420 IRAGEKI

-434 AGKTTIVKLLCG
+434 AGKTTVVKLLCG
-446 LYDQTQGEILVDGK
+446 LYDQTQGQILIDGK
-460 TIDDIGLDKYQDKIS
+460 RIDDIGLDSYQDKIS

-494 LEEGQCDKA
+494 LEGGKGDASK
-503 RLEDSLKKSGL
+503 LEDCLKKSGL
-514 WDKVQSLPQKEKTYI
+514 WEKVQSLPQKEKTHI

-534 DEGILLSGGETQKL
+534 EDGILLSGGETQKL
-548 LFAKAIYKNGS
+548 LLAKAIYKNGS

-579 EEYNNLAAGKTAVF
+579 EEYNNLAEGKTAVF

-612 GSIVECGSHEELM
+612 GSIVECGSHDELM
-625 AKGGKYKEMFDI
+625 KKGGKYKEMFDI
-637 QAQYYQ
+637 QAQYYREEVKNENE

>member
-1 MKEKLKKKKN
+1 MRKDSVNNKKEN
-11 DMQNE
+11 S
-16 KKNGVLKNISIALKA
+16 VFKNIRIALKA
-31 WFRRYSSAWLLVPVY
+31 WFKRYPSAFVLVPVY

-61 SLAIRSIGQGN
+61 SMAIRSISQGE
-72 VKNFVILICL
+72 VKNFVILISL
-82 ALLVFTIINAAANIM
+82 SLLIFTVINAASNIM
-97 GTYVQVQRTYT
+97 GTYVQAQRTYT

-117 AHKTLVTDYQ
+117 AHKTLMTDYQ

-142 QSLSSNWKGVEHLMI
+142 NSLSSNWKGVEHLMI
-157 QTTEFSILTFGIIT
+157 QTTEFSILTFGILT
-171 YGSAVLML
+171 YGSAVLIL

-194 VALRTHAIKYSD
+194 VTLRNHAIKYSD

-215 WRKKYY
+215 WRKKNY
-221 IMQKSLNISAGK
+221 IMQKSLNVSAGK

-252 IARGK
+252 LARGR

-265 WYLPTVSGTFFNFGR
+265 WYFPTVSGTFFNFSR

-335 LHDFMN
+335 YHAFMN
-341 LPDKQRKTLAAPE
+341 LPDKERKQVTAE
-354 VTPSVV
+354 VSP
-360 EPENAVVEPVETTMH
+360 
-375 NVTGHFDKLNDR
+375 DKR
-387 ATLNDA
+387 A
-393 PPEITFKNVSFAYP
+393 PEITFKNVSFAYP

-434 AGKTTIVKLLCG
+434 AGKTTVVKLLCG
-446 LYDQTQGEILVDGK
+446 LYDQTQGQILIDGK
-460 TIDDIGLDKYQDKIS
+460 TIDDIGLDNYQDKIS

-494 LEEGQCDKA
+494 LEGGKGDASK
-503 RLEDSLKKSGL
+503 LEDCLKKSGL
-514 WDKVQSLPQKEKTYI
+514 WEKVQSLPQKEKTHI

-534 DEGILLSGGETQKL
+534 EDGILLSGGETQKL
-548 LFAKAIYKNGS
+548 LLAKAIYKNGS

-579 EEYNNLAAGKTAVF
+579 EEYNNLAEGKTAVF

-612 GSIVECGSHEELM
+612 GSIVECGSHDELM
-625 AKGGKYKEMFDI
+625 KKGGKYKEMFDI
-637 QAQYYQ
+637 QAQYYREEVKNENE

>member
-1 MKEKLKKKKN
+1 MRKDSVNNKKEN
-11 DMQNE
+11 S
-16 KKNGVLKNISIALKA
+16 VFKNIRIALKA
-31 WFRRYSSAWLLVPVY
+31 WFKRYPSAFVLVPVY

-61 SLAIRSIGQGN
+61 SLAIRSISQGE
-72 VKNFVILICL
+72 VKNFVILISL
-82 ALLVFTIINAAANIM
+82 SLLIFTVINAASNIM

-117 AHKTLVTDYQ
+117 AHKTLMTDYQ

-142 QSLSSNWKGVEHLMI
+142 NSLSSNWRGVEHLMI
-157 QTTEFSILTFGIIT
+157 QTTEFSILTFGILT
-171 YGSAVLML
+171 YGSAVLIL

-215 WRKKYY
+215 WRKKNY
-221 IMQKSLNISAGK
+221 IMQKSLNVSAGK

-252 IARGK
+252 LARGR

-265 WYLPTVSGTFFNFGR
+265 WYFPTVSGTFFNFSR

-335 LHDFMN
+335 YHAFMN
-341 LPDKQRKTLAAPE
+341 LPDKERKQVTAE
-354 VTPSVV
+354 VSP
-360 EPENAVVEPVETTMH
+360 
-375 NVTGHFDKLNDR
+375 DKR
-387 ATLNDA
+387 A
-393 PPEITFKNVSFAYP
+393 PEITFKNVSFTYP
-407 DVEKNTIQNLDFT
+407 DVEKATIQNLDFS
-420 IKAGEKI
+420 IRAGEKI

-434 AGKTTIVKLLCG
+434 AGKTTVVKLLCG
-446 LYDQTQGEILVDGK
+446 LYDQTQGQILIDGK
-460 TIDDIGLDKYQDKIS
+460 TIDDIGLDRYQDKIS

-494 LEEGQCDKA
+494 LEGGKGDTSK
-503 RLEDSLKKSGL
+503 LEDCLKKSGL
-514 WDKVQSLPQKEKTYI
+514 WEKVQSLPQKEKTHI

-534 DEGILLSGGETQKL
+534 EDGILLSGGETQKL
-548 LFAKAIYKNGS
+548 LLAKAIYKNGS

-579 EEYNNLAAGKTAVF
+579 EEYNNLAEGKTAVF

-612 GSIVECGSHEELM
+612 GSIVECGSHDELM
-625 AKGGKYKEMFDI
+625 KKGGKYKEMFDI
-637 QAQYYQ
+637 QAQYYREEVKNENE

>member
-1 MKEKLKKKKN
+1 MRKDSVNNKKEN
-11 DMQNE
+11 S
-16 KKNGVLKNISIALKA
+16 VFKNIRIALKA
-31 WFRRYSSAWLLVPVY
+31 WFKRYPSAFVLVPVY

-61 SLAIRSIGQGN
+61 SMAIRSISQGE
-72 VKNFVILICL
+72 VKSFVILISL
-82 ALLVFTIINAAANIM
+82 SLLIFTVINAASNIM
-97 GTYVQVQRTYT
+97 GTYVQAQRTYT

-117 AHKTLVTDYQ
+117 AHKTLMTDYQ

-142 QSLSSNWKGVEHLMI
+142 NSLSSNWRGVEHLMI
-157 QTTEFSILTFGIIT
+157 QTTEFSILTFGILT
-171 YGSAVLML
+171 YGSAVLIL

-194 VALRTHAIKYSD
+194 VTLRNHAIKYSD

-215 WRKKYY
+215 WRKKNY
-221 IMQKSLNISAGK
+221 IMQKSLNVSAGK

-252 IARGK
+252 LARGR

-265 WYLPTVSGTFFNFGR
+265 WYFPTVSGTFFNFSR

-335 LHDFMN
+335 YHAFMN
-341 LPDKQRKTLAAPE
+341 LPDKERKQVTAE
-354 VTPSVV
+354 VSP
-360 EPENAVVEPVETTMH
+360 
-375 NVTGHFDKLNDR
+375 DKR
-387 ATLNDA
+387 A
-393 PPEITFKNVSFAYP
+393 PEITFKNVSFAYP

-434 AGKTTIVKLLCG
+434 AGKTTVVKLLCG
-446 LYDQTQGEILVDGK
+446 LYDQTQGQILIDGK
-460 TIDDIGLDKYQDKIS
+460 TIDDIGLDNYQDKIS

-494 LEEGQCDKA
+494 LEGGKGDASK
-503 RLEDSLKKSGL
+503 LEDCLKKSGL
-514 WDKVQSLPQKEKTYI
+514 WEKVQSLPQKEKTHI

-534 DEGILLSGGETQKL
+534 EDGILLSGGETQKL
-548 LFAKAIYKNGS
+548 LLAKAIYKNGS

-579 EEYNNLAAGKTAVF
+579 EEYNNLAEGKTAVF

-612 GSIVECGSHEELM
+612 GSIVECGSHDELM
-625 AKGGKYKEMFDI
+625 KKGGKYKEMFDI
-637 QAQYYQ
+637 QAQYYREEVKNENE